1 MTQPGFDLLFDR
13 IVEALEKFSLDQPV
27 LERFQVEPDSFESIS
42 AYKTGAFVCVYMG
55 TLRPTQESRSCILY
69 STNIIIEPFII
80 AKRQGAIKS
89 DRVAGKRLRCLIQQ
103 VLDALF
109 SPENFNFGFEQGEI
123 TPPKMPTIEPLPPD
137 KDRGDLSITA
147 ARMVLEFDLPW
158 EVPTVDGT
166 PLEEFTIN
174 ADKWSALFK

>member
-13 IVEALEKFSLDQPV
+13 IVEALEKYSLEQPI
-27 LERFQVEPDSFESIS
+27 LEDFKVEPDSYESIS
-42 AYKTGAFVCVYMG
+42 GNKSGTFVCVYMG
-55 TLRPTQESRSCILY
+55 TLRPTQESRSCIQY
-69 STNIIIEPFII
+69 ATNIIIEPVVI
-80 AKRQGAIKS
+80 AKRQGDIKS

-109 SPENFNFGFEQGEI
+109 LPENIRFGFDEGEI
-123 TPPKMPTIEPLPPD
+123 SLLKMPTIEPLPPD
-137 KDRGDLSITA
+137 KDRGDLAMTA
-147 ARMVLEFDLPW
+147 ARMVLEFDLAW
-158 EVPTVDGT
+158 EVPTVSGT